1 MIDQTR
7 RGELEARLLAR
18 RNGKARADVLP
29 HQPPHLPVPLSFS
42 QERMWLYDRLEPNSS
57 VSNLAFSFHL
67 AGPLDT
73 AALAEAVAE
82 VQRRHAVL
90 RTVHRVST
98 VDGVEGV
105 AVQEPLPE
113 PLPAPPVH
121 DLSAAGDPLAAGR
134 AWAREAA
141 ELPFALDTA
150 PPFRWHLARL
160 GADEHL
166 LLLCAHHIAADGW
179 SESVLNRELGA
190 LYDAFAAGRPS
201 PLAPL
206 PVQYRDYAAWQRA
219 RSTGPAFQSAVD
231 EVAERLAGVPDTLAL
246 PFDRKPRADS
256 GFGGG
261 TLAHR
266 LPADLVAAVAAFA
279 KARSASPFMVLLAA
293 FGTLLSRHS
302 GQSDMVI
309 GAPTAGRARTEL
321 EGLVGFF
328 VNTLPLRVDLTGD
341 PAFGELVAR
350 VRDGALDSY
359 SREDVPFEQVV
370 ERLAPQRDPGR
381 QRLVQVMFQLHNT
394 PACPLAL
401 SGLTVTPEQVFTN
414 SSALDLTLS
423 LIDRGDELEGLWEY
437 RGALFDV
444 ATVRRLQHCYEV
456 LLRAAV
462 TDPDSPV
469 SRLPLLPADERHALL
484 HTRNAS
490 EFPREAACV
499 HELFAAQ
506 AAATPDAVAVSGD
519 DAELS
524 YRDLDLHANRIA
536 HLLRRHGVGPDVPV
550 GVLLDRS
557 VQLLPALMGILK
569 AGGAYLPIGTEAPA
583 PRVRQLLDSARPPV
597 CLVRPD
603 LADTVRELGSEP
615 IVLTPDLAAAAGEP
629 DTPPDTGVT
638 PEHLVAVFYTS
649 GSTGAPKGVMCRH
662 AGWANRMQW
671 MQRAHGLRPGEAV
684 LLKTPLTFGDSAVE
698 LLWPLL
704 AGGRVAL
711 LEPGRHRDP
720 RAIIEATLR
729 HGAVH
734 VQFVPGM
741 LGLVLDTMTDD
752 ECAQISARVRTL
764 LSSGEAISAE
774 LVRRFRDRFGDTVA
788 LDNTWGMTE
797 ASIDSSLHVCD
808 GTDTAEGVPVPIGFP
823 VDNCQTYVLD
833 EHLEP
838 VPVNVLGDIH
848 VGGAGL
854 ARGYL
859 RDPRRTAD
867 AFRPNPHRPGERLYA
882 TGDRGYVRADGQ
894 VVHVGRVDGQVKIR
908 GARIEIGEVEA
919 ALHTHPDV
927 DDGAVGVWEP
937 SPGDRRLVAYAV
949 PVAGAVLTPASV
961 LDHLKRQLPS
971 YSVPSTALLLE
982 EFPRN
987 PNGKLDRKQLP
998 LPDESS
1004 ARRAA
1009 YVAPRT
1015 PVEELVAGVWCQVLG
1030 VERVGAHD
1038 DFFALGG
1045 HSLLAIRAV
1054 VQIGSRVGTELAPN
1068 LMFDRTV
1075 LAQVADHVEAAVL
1088 ADVSAMTDDDAL
1100 AELASQPLLG

>member
-1 MIDQTR
+1 VTDQTR
-7 RGELEARLLAR
+7 RDELEARLIAR
-18 RNGKARADVLP
+18 RAHRAGADVLP
-29 HQPPHLPVPLSFS
+29 AAPPHEPVPLSFS
-42 QERMWLYDRLEPNSS
+42 QERMWLYDQLEPDSS
-57 VSNLAFSFHL
+57 VSNLTFTFHL
-67 AGPLDT
+67 AGDLDLD
-73 AALAEAVAE
+73 ALGAAVAA

-90 RTVHRVST
+90 RTVHRVVT
-98 VDGVEGV
+98 VGEDP
-105 AVQEPLPE
+105 VQEVLPE
-113 PLPAPPVH
+113 PLPAPEVH
-121 DLSAAGDPLAAGR
+121 DLTRTADPRATAR
-134 AWAREAA
+134 AWAADLA
-141 ELPFALDTA
+141 ERPFPLDIA

-160 GADEHL
+160 GAHEHVL
-166 LLLCAHHIAADGW
+166 VLCVHHIAADGW
-179 SESVLNRELGA
+179 SESVLNREIGELYGA
-190 LYDAFAAGRPS
+190 FTSGLPS

-219 RSTGPAFQSAVD
+219 ESTGSGFRAGVEAV
-231 EVAERLAGVPDTLAL
+231 AASLAGATDTVAL

-256 GFGGG
+256 GFGGA
-261 TLAHR
+261 TLSRR
-266 LPADLVAAVAAFA
+266 LPADLVAAVERFA

-293 FGTLLSRHS
+293 FGTVLARHS
-302 GQSDMVI
+302 GQSDLVI
-309 GAPTAGRARTEL
+309 GAPTAGRTRAEL

-341 PAFGELVAR
+341 PGFGDLVAR
-350 VRDGALDSY
+350 VRESALDSY
-359 SREDVPFEQVV
+359 SAQDVPFEQVV

-394 PACPLAL
+394 PECPLAL
-401 SGLTVTPEQVFTN
+401 AGLTVTPEQVFTN

-423 LIDRGDELEGLWEY
+423 MIARGEELEGLWEY
-437 RGALFDV
+437 RDALFDV
-444 ATVRRLQHCYEV
+444 STVERLQLAFEV
-456 LLRAAV
+456 LLRSAI
-462 TDPDSPV
+462 TEPDRPV
-469 SRLPLLPADERHALL
+469 SELRLLPDAERHALL
-484 HTRNAS
+484 HTRNDS
-490 EFPREAACV
+490 DVPREPACV

-506 AAATPDAVAVSGD
+506 AAATPDAVAVSGED
-519 DAELS
+519 TELT
-524 YRDLDLHANRIA
+524 YRELDRHANRVA

-557 VQLLPALMGILK
+557 PELLPALMGILK

-583 PRVRQLLDSARPPV
+583 PRVKQLLDSARPPV
-597 CLVRPD
+597 CLVRAD
-603 LADTVRELGSEP
+603 LAGVVRELGSEP
-615 IVLTPDLAAAAGEP
+615 IVLTADLAAAAGEP
-629 DTPPDTGVT
+629 DTPPDAGVT

-704 AGGRVAL
+704 VGGRVAL
-711 LEPGRHRDP
+711 LAPGRHRDP

-752 ECAQISARVRTL
+752 ECARIGAQVRTL

-808 GTDTAEGVPVPIGFP
+808 ESDTVEGVPVPIGFP
-823 VDNCQTYVLD
+823 VDNCRTYVLD

-838 VPVNVLGDIH
+838 VPVGVLGDIH
-848 VGGAGL
+848 VGGVGL

-882 TGDRGYVRADGQ
+882 TGDRGYIRADGR

-919 ALHTHPDV
+919 ALRTHPGV

-949 PVAGAVLTPASV
+949 PVAGAELTPASV
-961 LDHLKRQLPS
+961 LAHLKHQLPS
-971 YSVPSTALLLE
+971 YSVPSTALLLD

-987 PNGKLDRKQLP
+987 PNGKLDRRQLP

-1004 ARRAA
+1004 VRRAA

-1015 PVEELVAGVWCQVLG
+1015 PVEELVAQVWREVLG
-1030 VERVGAHD
+1030 VERAGAHD

-1054 VQIGSRVGTELAPN
+1054 VMVGARVGTDLAPN

-1075 LAQVADHVEAAVL
+1075 LADVAEHVEAAVL
-1088 ADVSAMTDDDAL
+1088 DAVAAMTDDDVL
-1100 AELASQPLLG
+1100 AELSPDAVPG